1 MPQRYVAHMDLD
13 TFFVSVARLEDPS
26 LIGKPVIIGGSRER
40 GVVSTCS
47 YEARKFGVTSA
58 MPMKKAIALCPHA
71 IVTSSS
77 RGEYT
82 RYSRWVT
89 QIIANKAP
97 SFEKASIDEFYIDL
111 TGMDQFFDPLQWTI
125 DLRAAITEETGLPIS
140 FGLASNKMVAK
151 IATDEAK
158 PNGYMFVQPGK
169 EQEFLAP
176 LKVEKISGVGKQSV
190 EILHEIGIK
199 TIGDI
204 LKVPIALLEKKLGK
218 WGADLYERA
227 QGVHY
232 GEVSNEHLTKSIST
246 ERTYD
251 QYLTDPEAMLAELVY
266 MTEKVAHNLRGEGFM
281 TGCVGIKIRY
291 PNFDTVQKQ
300 KTIDYTFAEQDIIP
314 VIKELFQQLYQPGK
328 EVRLIGVRLTELG
341 QHALQG
347 SLFNDQIRKAH
358 LYAAIDEVK
367 NKYGK
372 LAIRRAGGKQAGK

>member
-158 PNGYMFVQPGK
+158 PNGYLFVQPGK

-204 LKVPIALLEKKLGK
+204 LKVPVALLEKKLGK

-266 MTEKVAHNLRGEGFM
+266 MTEKVAHSLRGEGFM

>member
-71 IVTSSS
+71 IVTISS

-158 PNGYMFVQPGK
+158 PNGYLFVQPGK

-204 LKVPIALLEKKLGK
+204 LKVPVALLEKKLGK

>member
-1 MPQRYVAHMDLD
+1 MPQRYIAHMDLD

-58 MPMKKAIALCPHA
+58 MPMKKAIALCPDA

-97 SFEKASIDEFYIDL
+97 AFEKASIDEFYIDL
-111 TGMDQFFDPLQWTI
+111 TGMDHFFDPLQWTI
-125 DLRAAITEETGLPIS
+125 DLRAAITKETGLPIS

-158 PNGYMFVQPGK
+158 PNGYLFVQPGK

-176 LKVEKISGVGKQSV
+176 LKVEKISGVGRQSV

-204 LKVPIALLEKKLGK
+204 LKVPVTLLEKKLGK
-218 WGADLYERA
+218 WGTDLHERA
-227 QGVHY
+227 QGIHF

-251 QYLTDPEAMLAELVY
+251 QYLLDSNDMLAELVY
-266 MTEKVAHNLRGEGFM
+266 MAEKVAHSLRTEGFM

-291 PNFDTVQKQ
+291 PNFETVQKQ

-341 QHALQG
+341 QHSLQG

-358 LYAAIDEVK
+358 LYAAIDAVK

-372 LAIRRAGGKQAGK
+372 SAIRRAGGKQAGK

>member
-1 MPQRYVAHMDLD
+1 MPQRYIAHMDLD

-58 MPMKKAIALCPHA
+58 MPMKKAIALCPDA

-97 SFEKASIDEFYIDL
+97 AFEKASIDEFYIDL
-111 TGMDQFFDPLQWTI
+111 TGMDHFFDPLQWTI

-158 PNGYMFVQPGK
+158 PNGYLFVQPGK

-176 LKVEKISGVGKQSV
+176 LKVEKISGVGRQSV

-204 LKVPIALLEKKLGK
+204 LKVPVTLLEKKLGK
-218 WGADLYERA
+218 WGTDLHERA
-227 QGVHY
+227 QGIHF

-251 QYLTDPEAMLAELVY
+251 QYLSDSNDMLAELVY
-266 MTEKVAHNLRGEGFM
+266 MAEKVAHSLRTEGFM

-291 PNFDTVQKQ
+291 PNFETVQKQ

-358 LYAAIDEVK
+358 LYAAIDAVK

-372 LAIRRAGGKQAGK
+372 SAIRRAGGKQAGK

>member
-1 MPQRYVAHMDLD
+1 MPQRYIAHMDLD

-58 MPMKKAIALCPHA
+58 MPMKKAIALCPDA

-97 SFEKASIDEFYIDL
+97 AFEKASIDEFYIDL
-111 TGMDQFFDPLQWTI
+111 TGMDHFFDPLQWTI

-158 PNGYMFVQPGK
+158 PNGYLFVQPGK

-176 LKVEKISGVGKQSV
+176 LKVEKISGVGRQSV

-204 LKVPIALLEKKLGK
+204 LKVPVTLLEKKLGK
-218 WGADLYERA
+218 WGTDLHERA
-227 QGVHY
+227 QGIHF

-251 QYLTDPEAMLAELVY
+251 QYLLDSNDMLAELVY
-266 MTEKVAHNLRGEGFM
+266 MAEKVAHSLRTEGFM

-291 PNFDTVQKQ
+291 PNFETVQKQ

-341 QHALQG
+341 QHSLQG

-358 LYAAIDEVK
+358 LYAAIDAVK

-372 LAIRRAGGKQAGK
+372 SAIRRAGGKQAGK

>member
-158 PNGYMFVQPGK
+158 PNGYLFVQPGK

-190 EILHEIGIK
+190 EILREIGIK

-204 LKVPIALLEKKLGK
+204 LKVPVALLEKKLGK

>member
-1 MPQRYVAHMDLD
+1 MPQRYIAHMDLD
-13 TFFVSVARLEDPS
+13 TFFVSVARLEDPT
-26 LIGKPVIIGGSRER
+26 LHGKPVIIGGSRER

-47 YEARKFGVTSA
+47 YEARKFGVSSA
-58 MPMKKAIALCPHA
+58 MPMKKALALCPQA

-97 SFEKASIDEFYIDL
+97 AFEKASIDEFYIDL
-111 TGMDQFFDPLQWTI
+111 TGMDKFFDPLQWTL
-125 DLRAAITEETGLPIS
+125 DLRNAISEETGLPIS

-158 PNGYMFVQPGK
+158 PNGYLFVQPGK

-176 LKVEKISGVGKQSV
+176 LRVEKISGVGKQSV
-190 EILHEIGIK
+190 QILHELGVK
-199 TIGDI
+199 SIGDI
-204 LKVPIALLEKKLGK
+204 LKVPIAVLEHHLGK
-218 WGADLYERA
+218 WGSDLYERA
-227 QGVHY
+227 QGIHHGLVTD
-232 GEVSNEHLTKSIST
+232 EHSSKSIST

-251 QYLTDPEAMLAELVY
+251 QYLINPEEMLAELVY
-266 MTEKVAHNLRGEGFM
+266 MTEKVAFNLRSEGYM

-291 PNFDTVQKQ
+291 PNFETVQKQ
-300 KTIDYTFAEQDIIP
+300 KSIDYTFAEQDIIP
-314 VIKELFQQLYQPGK
+314 VIKELFHQLYQPGK

-347 SLFNDQIRKAH
+347 SLFDDEIRKSQ
-358 LYAAIDEVK
+358 LYAAIDGVK
-367 NKYGK
+367 NKFGK
-372 LAIRRAGGKQAGK
+372 TALRRAGGKQAGK

>member
-1 MPQRYVAHMDLD
+1 MPQRYIAHMDLD

-26 LIGKPVIIGGSRER
+26 LVGKPVIIGGSRER

-58 MPMKKAIALCPHA
+58 MPMKKAIALCPDA

-89 QIIANKAP
+89 QIIANNAP
-97 SFEKASIDEFYIDL
+97 AFEKASIDEFYIDL
-111 TGMDQFFDPLQWTI
+111 TGMDHFFDPLQWTI

-158 PNGYMFVQPGK
+158 PNGYLFVQPGK

-176 LKVEKISGVGKQSV
+176 LKVEKISGVGRQSV

-204 LKVPIALLEKKLGK
+204 LKVPVTLLEKKLGK
-218 WGADLYERA
+218 WGTDLHERA
-227 QGVHY
+227 QGIHF

-251 QYLTDPEAMLAELVY
+251 QYLLDSNDMLAELVY
-266 MTEKVAHNLRGEGFM
+266 MAEKVAHSLRTEGFM

-291 PNFDTVQKQ
+291 PNFETVQKQ

-358 LYAAIDEVK
+358 LYAAIDAVK

-372 LAIRRAGGKQAGK
+372 SAIRRAGGKQAGK

>member
-158 PNGYMFVQPGK
+158 PNGYLFVQPGK

-204 LKVPIALLEKKLGK
+204 LKVPVALLEKKLGK

>member
-125 DLRAAITEETGLPIS
+125 DLREAITEETGLPIS

-158 PNGYMFVQPGK
+158 PNGYLFVQPGK

-204 LKVPIALLEKKLGK
+204 LKVPVALLEKKLGK

-358 LYAAIDEVK
+358 LYAAIDDVK

>member
-158 PNGYMFVQPGK
+158 PNGYLFVQPGK

-204 LKVPIALLEKKLGK
+204 LKVPVALLEKKLGK

-358 LYAAIDEVK
+358 LYAAIDDVK

>member
-1 MPQRYVAHMDLD
+1 MPQRYIAHMDLD

-26 LIGKPVIIGGSRER
+26 LVGKPVIIGGSRER

-58 MPMKKAIALCPHA
+58 MPMKKAIALCPDA

-97 SFEKASIDEFYIDL
+97 AFEKASIDEFYIDL
-111 TGMDQFFDPLQWTI
+111 TGMDHFFDPLQWTI

-158 PNGYMFVQPGK
+158 PNGYLFVQPGK

-176 LKVEKISGVGKQSV
+176 LKVEKISGVGRQSV

-204 LKVPIALLEKKLGK
+204 LKVPVTLLEKKLGK

-227 QGVHY
+227 QGIHF

-251 QYLTDPEAMLAELVY
+251 QYLSDSNDMLAELVY
-266 MTEKVAHNLRGEGFM
+266 MAEKVAHSLRTEGFM

-291 PNFDTVQKQ
+291 PNFETVQKQ

-358 LYAAIDEVK
+358 LYAAIDAVK

-372 LAIRRAGGKQAGK
+372 SAIRRAGGKQAGK

>member
-1 MPQRYVAHMDLD
+1 MPQRYIAHMDLD

-58 MPMKKAIALCPHA
+58 MPMKKAIALCPDA

-97 SFEKASIDEFYIDL
+97 AFEKASIDEFYIDL
-111 TGMDQFFDPLQWTI
+111 TGMDHFFDPLQWTI

-158 PNGYMFVQPGK
+158 PNGYLFVQPGK

-176 LKVEKISGVGKQSV
+176 LKVEKISGVGRQSV

-204 LKVPIALLEKKLGK
+204 LKVPVTLLEKKLGK
-218 WGADLYERA
+218 WGTDLHERA
-227 QGVHY
+227 QGIHF

-251 QYLTDPEAMLAELVY
+251 QYLSDSNDMLAELVY
-266 MTEKVAHNLRGEGFM
+266 MAEKVAHSLRTEGFM

-291 PNFDTVQKQ
+291 PNFETVQKQ

-341 QHALQG
+341 QHSLQG

-358 LYAAIDEVK
+358 LYAAIDAVK

-372 LAIRRAGGKQAGK
+372 SAIRRAGGKQAGK

>member
-1 MPQRYVAHMDLD
+1 MDLD

-26 LIGKPVIIGGSRER
+26 LVGKPVIIGGSRER

-58 MPMKKAIALCPHA
+58 MPMKKAIALCPDA

-97 SFEKASIDEFYIDL
+97 AFEKASIDEFYIDL
-111 TGMDQFFDPLQWTI
+111 TGMDHFFDPLQWTI

-158 PNGYMFVQPGK
+158 PNGYLFVQPGK

-176 LKVEKISGVGKQSV
+176 LKVEKISGVGRQSV

-204 LKVPIALLEKKLGK
+204 LKVPVTLLEKKLGK

-227 QGVHY
+227 QGIHF

-251 QYLTDPEAMLAELVY
+251 QYLSDSNDMLAELVY
-266 MTEKVAHNLRGEGFM
+266 MAEKVAHSLRTEGFM

-291 PNFDTVQKQ
+291 PNFETVQKQ

-358 LYAAIDEVK
+358 LYAAIDAVK

-372 LAIRRAGGKQAGK
+372 SAIRRAGGKQAGK